1 MSIPGPAPIVPVM
14 DVLRECGWVPD
25 EYRPWSEEPALKYN
39 FGNFELLAGVLMNE
53 YFRRVVSFQG
63 HYRDLRTL
71 AETAFDMPERVESRE
86 QVLAWIVYG
95 LRRSVPLAITPA
107 WIEEGRRLQ
116 HELPWAKHMAAYNA
130 RPVASVERMWMK
142 PLGKVLR
149 EAAASAAEDERCLI
163 HFDGCTVRFELPA
176 KTYLVQADASE
187 PWPQAWQ
194 VPLRDLAALPQ
205 RWMQS
210 SISVSYWDG
219 HITIGNRRFA
229 ASVAKRPDDPVSAT
243 PGGNSSDGART

>member
-1 MSIPGPAPIVPVM
+1 MSVAGPAPIVPVM

-25 EYRPWSEEPALKYN
+25 DDRPWSEEPALKYN
-39 FGNFELLAGVLMNE
+39 FGNFELSAGVLMNE

-63 HYRDLRTL
+63 HYRDLRTM
-71 AETAFDMPERVESRE
+71 AETAFDVPERVESRE

-130 RPVASVERMWMK
+130 RPVASVDRMWMK

-149 EAAASAAEDERCLI
+149 EAATSAAEDESCLI
-163 HFDGCTVRFELPA
+163 HFDGHAIRFALPA
-176 KTYLVQADASE
+176 KTYLVQADGSESWPHASLV
-187 PWPQAWQ
+187 A
-194 VPLRDLAALPQ
+194 LRDLAALPQ

-210 SISVSYWDG
+210 TISVSFWDG

-229 ASVAKRPDDPVSAT
+229 ASIAKRPGDAADEAT
-243 PGGNSSDGART
+243 GGASSGGAQT